1 MRTGVFEWMGVQACK
16 MAKGDKTQVRY
27 KSSKTDSF
35 AGAKVQILAALRV
48 AAGRCCSL
56 ISEG

>member
-48 AAGRCCSL
+48 AAAP
-56 ISEG
+56 